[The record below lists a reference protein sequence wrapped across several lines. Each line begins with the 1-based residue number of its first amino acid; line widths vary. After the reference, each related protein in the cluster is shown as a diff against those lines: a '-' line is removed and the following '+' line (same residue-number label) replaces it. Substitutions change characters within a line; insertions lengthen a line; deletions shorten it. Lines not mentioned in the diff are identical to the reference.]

1 MHLPRLPSAAQSRL
15 DALSATQAMIAFR
28 PDGTITEANDLF
40 LAAMGY
46 ARDEVIG
53 RHHSIFLYGESRD
66 SAAYRGFWER
76 LRAGQAHSGQFP
88 RARKDGSLVWLQG
101 SYFPVRRGG
110 RLAEVL
116 KVATDVSVQVAS
128 AAETSAQI
136 GAIGRSQAVAQFA
149 LDGTIL
155 AVNPKFTEALGYAEA
170 ELVGHKHSMLMPPE
184 ERDGAGYRDFWA
196 RLRHGESFAGEFH
209 RLRRDRHPIWL
220 QASYNPV
227 LDIAGKPAKV
237 LKIATDITAL
247 VERRGRGERLARDI
261 DATLQGIRAAVGTA
275 STEAV
280 ATAAAATQGSTNVT
294 AVATGA
300 EELSASITEIS
311 ARMAEAA
318 TITTRA
324 VAEAGATSETVGR
337 LARATGEIEQIVQ
350 LITSIA
356 SQTNLLALNATI
368 EAARAGEAGRGFAVV
383 AGEVKALANQT
394 RQATEKVARQIT
406 GIQAETTQAVGAIRD
421 ISATISAIAEI
432 AAATAAAVEEQN
444 AVTREMS
451 SNMQTASGAVT
462 AIRDSSDRIAGAI
475 GEADRAI
482 GSVAELARQ
491 LAA

>member
-1 MHLPRLPSAAQSRL
+1 
-15 DALSATQAMIAFR
+15 
-28 PDGTITEANDLF
+28 
-40 LAAMGY
+40 
-46 ARDEVIG
+46 
-53 RHHSIFLYGESRD
+53 
-66 SAAYRGFWER
+66 
-76 LRAGQAHSGQFP
+76 
-88 RARKDGSLVWLQG
+88 
-101 SYFPVRRGG
+101 
-110 RLAEVL
+110 
-116 KVATDVSVQVAS
+116 
-128 AAETSAQI
+128 
-136 GAIGRSQAVAQFA
+136 
-149 LDGTIL
+149 
-155 AVNPKFTEALGYAEA
+155 
-170 ELVGHKHSMLMPPE
+170 
-184 ERDGAGYRDFWA
+184 
-196 RLRHGESFAGEFH
+196 
-209 RLRRDRHPIWL
+209 
-220 QASYNPV
+220 
-227 LDIAGKPAKV
+227 
-237 LKIATDITAL
+237 
-247 VERRGRGERLARDI
+247 
-261 DATLQGIRAAVGTA
+261 
-275 STEAV
+275 
-280 ATAAAATQGSTNVT
+280 
-294 AVATGA
+294 
-300 EELSASITEIS
+300 
-311 ARMAEAA
+311 MAEAA

-394 RQATEKVARQIT
+394 RQATENVARQIT

-451 SNMQTASGAVT
+451 SNMQTASEAVT